1 MPRNAKRRRS
11 RRLRLN
17 RTPETTAAP
26 KMTTPASRNRAVR
39 TISGGQSAM
48 ESLATENAEAQSRQ
62 NVATRTGKG
71 SGTRSREGVAGDGTA
86 ILAVRMVTVLS
97 CDPGRLVLCHL
108 E

>member
-39 TISGGQSAM
+39 TISGGQSSM
-48 ESLATENAEAQSRQ
+48 ESLATENADAQSRQ
-62 NVATRTGKG
+62 NPATRTGKG
-71 SGTRSREGVAGDGTA
+71 NGTRSGDDEVAGDGTA
-86 ILAVRMVTVLS
+86 MLAVRMVIG
-97 CDPGRLVLCHL
+97 PF
-108 E
+108 